1 MKRESAGDWITRL
14 NAAGIPVAAVQF
26 PIELFDDPHAHA
38 NGMFHDMVHPT
49 AGTVRVLGPP
59 VELDQEGFH
68 PAPPTATFGSDTDR
82 ILQGLGFDECAVEE
96 LVKKQ
101 IVYRAL
107 LSYEEG

>member
-1 MKRESAGDWITRL
+1 M
-14 NAAGIPVAAVQF
+14 AAVHF

-82 ILQGLGFDECAVEE
+82 ILKGLGFDECAVEE

-101 IVYRAL
+101 IVYREL